1 VAAILRRLFSSRAL
15 LLALSLALI
24 LAGLS
29 RVIDIRTPNRPTGS
43 WEGIRKLASRDD
55 LNVVFVLIDTLRA
68 DRLSAYGYE
77 RPTSPVIAGL
87 ADSGVRFATT
97 LAQSTWTKCSMASL
111 WSATYPV
118 TNQITRWPHGVPEAM
133 QSPAELLQ
141 QAGFR
146 TVGIWR
152 NGWVAPNFGFAQG
165 FDLYFKPT
173 VHARPP
179 QLAQNNPSAAQLP
192 GTDHGLTM
200 AAVEFLQSA
209 GDERFLLHLHYMDVH
224 QYVYDASADFGTGYS
239 DIYDN
244 SIRWVDANVGTIVAT
259 LQEKELM
266 ERTLLVI
273 SSDHG
278 EAFNEHRR
286 EGHAKNL
293 YRETTNVP
301 LVIALPFRLN
311 EGIVVETPVE
321 NVDIWPTI
329 LDLLGLDAMPHA
341 EGRSLVPLM
350 EASAQGTEDPSAP
363 AAQRPVFAY
372 LDRSWGIRGAAPR
385 PMASISKDGYRLMR
399 HLDRDATGLA
409 EDGVELYDVAAD
421 PDELNDLSEQNP
433 EEVARLEAVLE
444 EFLARPRSGW
454 GPPEEVAVSDMELGQ
469 LRALGYAL
477 PKAEEAG
484 GENDEGDAES
494 PQAE

>member
-1 VAAILRRLFSSRAL
+1 VLFAV
-15 LLALSLALI
+15 LSIGLI

-29 RVIDIRTPNRPTGS
+29 RIVEIRTPNRPRGS
-43 WEGIRKLASRDD
+43 WEDIRSLASRDD

-68 DRLSAYGYE
+68 DRLSAYGYA
-77 RPTSPVIAGL
+77 RPTSPILAGL
-87 ADSGVRFATT
+87 SNSGVRFART
-97 LAQSTWTKCSMASL
+97 LAQSTWTKSSMASL

-118 TNQITRWPHGVPEAM
+118 TNRITRWPHGVPEAM

-165 FDLYFKPT
+165 FDLYYKPSPR
-173 VHARPP
+173 ARPP
-179 QLAQNNPSAAQLP
+179 QLAQNNPSAAKLP
-192 GTDHGLTM
+192 GTDHGLTR
-200 AAVEFLQSA
+200 AAVEFLESA
-209 GDERFLLHLHYMDVH
+209 GDERFLLYLHYMDVH
-224 QYVYDASADFGTGYS
+224 QYVYDASADFGTSYS

-259 LQEKELM
+259 LQETELM

-273 SSDHG
+273 ASDHG
-278 EAFNEHRR
+278 EAFQEHGR

-293 YRETTNVP
+293 YNETTNVP
-301 LVIALPFRLN
+301 LVIALPFRLD

-329 LDLLGLDAMPHA
+329 LDLLGLDPMPHA

-350 EASAQGTEDPSAP
+350 EAAAQGTEDPSAL
-363 AAQRPVFAY
+363 QRPGFAY
-372 LDRSWGIRGAAPR
+372 LDQTWGIRGADPR
-385 PMASISKDGYRLMR
+385 PLASISKDGYRLMR
-399 HLDRDATGLA
+399 QLNRDATELA
-409 EDGVELYDVAAD
+409 EDGAELYDVAAD
-421 PDELNDLSEQNP
+421 PDELNDLAEQNP

-444 EFLARPRSGW
+444 EFLARPRSDW
-454 GPPEEVAVSDMELGQ
+454 GPPEEVTLSDMELGQ

-477 PKAEEAG
+477 PKEGEQGAEDDEA
-484 GENDEGDAES
+484 DAES